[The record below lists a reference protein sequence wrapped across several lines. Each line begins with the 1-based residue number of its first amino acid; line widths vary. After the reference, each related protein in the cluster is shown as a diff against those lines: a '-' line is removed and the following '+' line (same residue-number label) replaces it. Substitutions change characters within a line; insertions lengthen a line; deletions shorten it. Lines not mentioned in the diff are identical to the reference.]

1 MPVVVSFA
9 FDLRK
14 VEAASPPNAS
24 ESVDVPWNFRSDIAV
39 DKVIP
44 FLIVVKPDM
53 DVFGVNVSSDIIAIF
68 LNSSFENFSEVSA
81 KDFLLINSFNSLL
94 LSKL

>member
-1 MPVVVSFA
+1 MASTLNFRSLSSPTVKPPSLTTPNVPVVVSFA

-44 FLIVVKPDM
+44 FLIVVKPDT
-53 DVFGVNVSSDIIAIF
+53 VSYTH
-68 LNSSFENFSEVSA
+68 LTLPTTVSV
-81 KDFLLINSFNSLL
+81 
-94 LSKL
+94 